1 MKTGTGRAEQRE
13 EPRMTVSRDEQA
25 VEPDGERYV
34 TLDVDVSGDLEAR
47 WVYDCEEKTVGL
59 LLRHVA

>member
-1 MKTGTGRAEQRE
+1 
-13 EPRMTVSRDEQA
+13 MTVSRDEQSA
-25 VEPDGERYV
+25 EPDSERYV
-34 TLDVDVSGDLEAR
+34 TLDVDVSGDIEAR